1 MPEKSG
7 IDVTLCA
14 TSLAAPAW
22 AAASCAKADVA
33 AANVTNKRKF
43 RRLCMPNS
51 LQWFIAQ
58 RLRRGTNCVADD
70 TPLPH

>member
-7 IDVTLCA
+7 IDVALCA

-51 LQWFIAQ
+51 LS
-58 RLRRGTNCVADD
+58 VV
-70 TPLPH
+70 